1 MSEFKLRISKL
12 IESEQV
18 LKHDWEH
25 AVKDMESQ
33 VSKISQ
39 RTNETLV

>member
-18 LKHDWEH
+18 LKNDWEH

-33 VSKISQ
+33 VTKISQ
-39 RTNETLV
+39 RTNEMLV